1 MTETYRLAYRGKV
14 FNFLL
19 PFTRYVFV
27 HITTTL
33 GILLFYIL
41 NRPRVI
47 GRKNIP
53 LQRNVLLLSNH
64 QSLIDSFVVG
74 TAAYY
79 GPSFFRP
86 YLTPWNPA
94 AEENFYS
101 NKFIGWWSDQWKCIP
116 VRRGRRDLKA
126 LHQMMEALKSGTMLL
141 FPEGTRSRDG
151 EIGKGR
157 PGAGLVIL
165 ADEPVV
171 IPVTID
177 GMNEVLPIG
186 ASVPRVFKRV
196 TIVFGKPV
204 DYSDFLGQD
213 RSKET
218 AQKIVDRVMNVLR
231 EQLEEIRRPGG
242 LAKRS

>member
-1 MTETYRLAYRGKV
+1 MAYQYRPEDRGKLAR
-14 FNFLL
+14 FLL
-19 PFTRYVFV
+19 PITSYIVV
-27 HITTTL
+27 HVTTTV

-47 GRKNIP
+47 GRSNIP
-53 LQRNVLLLSNH
+53 LHENVLLLSNH

-79 GPSFFRP
+79 GPSFFEP
-86 YLTPWNPA
+86 QLMPWNPA
-94 AEENFYS
+94 AEENFFK
-101 NKFIGWWSDQWKCIP
+101 NPFIAWWSEQWKCIP

-126 LHQMMEALKSGTMLL
+126 LHQMIQALKTGTMIL

-151 EIGKGR
+151 KIGKGR

-177 GMNEVLPIG
+177 GMNEMLPIG
-186 ASVPRVFKRV
+186 VAVPRVFKRV
-196 TIVFGKPV
+196 TIVFGPPV
-204 DYSDFLGQD
+204 DYSDFLD
-213 RSKET
+213 KERSKET
-218 AQKIVDRVMNVLR
+218 AQGIVDRVMDVLR
-231 EQLEEIRRPGG
+231 AQLRDIRRPGG
-242 LAKRS
+242 LAKAD